1 MPKLR
6 SYILCPVRLRIASK
20 SGADPSASPIFVPI
34 SICGLAM
41 AFGWSA
47 GDILTAI
54 NFIFEIAQALDE
66 VDGAAKE
73 FRDASTFLKDLKS
86 ALVPLQTFT
95 ALDTKPEYKKEIE
108 QQVLEIKIPV
118 ERFIHDVRD
127 LQEDLGVVREGHFR
141 HLQNIPSKFKWHFRV
156 SKKAVE
162 LQNKVERHLKIIE
175 TLMQRLT
182 V

>member
-1 MPKLR
+1 MHSRRP
-6 SYILCPVRLRIASK
+6 SSFFSIRLLK
-20 SGADPSASPIFVPI
+20 SLQVLADPQPRQHWILILYLV
-34 SICGLAM
+34 LAM

-47 GDILTAI
+47 GDILTVI
-54 NFIFEIAQALDE
+54 NFIFEIAQALDD

-95 ALDTKPEYKKEIE
+95 ALDTKPVYKHEIE

-118 ERFIHDVRD
+118 EKFIYDVRD
-127 LQEDLGVVREGHFR
+127 LQKDLGVVSEGHFR

-162 LQNKVERHLKIIE
+162 LQNMVERHLKIIE